1 MVTSKCTY
9 VRLSVL
15 FFLQF
20 AVWGCFLTSIAQLLG
35 SAGLGAHVSTI
46 YATAGI
52 VSIITPAIVCHIA
65 DHYLSARRMLSIC
78 HVVAAIFMFCTWYY
92 ANTHSRMHFVPF
104 YSLYLAFLA
113 FFMPTIPLSTTVAF
127 IKINASGNDATK
139 MFPRI
144 RIFGTVG
151 FVAAMWLVNSAYLH
165 DGHFGFTINE
175 ASPFA
180 GYRFQY
186 TSMQLLATAV
196 LSLAT
201 AAYNIML
208 PEYGVRST
216 APKPSFAQIIGLDAL
231 QLFRRP
237 DLRRFFIIVIFAGVC
252 TQIGNGYATSF
263 ISQFAAGE
271 RYATSAVAANATML
285 FSLSNISEAASILI
299 VGTVLTRLGIRRT
312 LFIAMLAWTA
322 RFALFA
328 FGNPG
333 SGLWSL
339 VLSMAIF
346 GIAFNF
352 YHIAGMLYVERNTT
366 GSNKALGQGL
376 FMMLNTGVG
385 STVGMVAAGAVV
397 NHYCHW
403 QAHDNR
409 ALLVG
414 DWQSAWLIFAAYTL
428 ALAVAIFL
436 LLNDKK
442 R

>member
-1 MVTSKCTY
+1 
-9 VRLSVL
+9 
-15 FFLQF
+15 
-20 AVWGCFLTSIAQLLG
+20 
-35 SAGLGAHVSTI
+35 
-46 YATAGI
+46 
-52 VSIITPAIVCHIA
+52 
-65 DHYLSARRMLSIC
+65 
-78 HVVAAIFMFCTWYY
+78 
-92 ANTHSRMHFVPF
+92 
-104 YSLYLAFLA
+104 
-113 FFMPTIPLSTTVAF
+113 
-127 IKINASGNDATK
+127 
-139 MFPRI
+139 
-144 RIFGTVG
+144 
-151 FVAAMWLVNSAYLH
+151 
-165 DGHFGFTINE
+165 
-175 ASPFA
+175 
-180 GYRFQY
+180 
-186 TSMQLLATAV
+186 
-196 LSLAT
+196 
-201 AAYNIML
+201 
-208 PEYGVRST
+208 
-216 APKPSFAQIIGLDAL
+216 
-231 QLFRRP
+231 
-237 DLRRFFIIVIFAGVC
+237 
-252 TQIGNGYATSF
+252 
-263 ISQFAAGE
+263 
-271 RYATSAVAANATML
+271 
-285 FSLSNISEAASILI
+285 
-299 VGTVLTRLGIRRT
+299 
-312 LFIAMLAWTA
+312 MLAWTA

-428 ALAVAIFL
+428 VLAVAIFL